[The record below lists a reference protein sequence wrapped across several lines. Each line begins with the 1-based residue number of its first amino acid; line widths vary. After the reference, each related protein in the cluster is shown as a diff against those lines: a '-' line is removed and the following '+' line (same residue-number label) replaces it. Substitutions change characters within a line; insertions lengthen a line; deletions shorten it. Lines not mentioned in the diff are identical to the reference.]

1 MIGGVYGVY
10 NNDEKCIKT
19 CVRKPVRLV
28 DTDMDGIIILKWM

>member
-10 NNDEKCIKT
+10 NNDEKRIKT
-19 CVRKPVRLV
+19 FVRKPVKLV